1 MPSASRKYTVTFNTN
16 GGTALDNQT
25 STYQFTGWYTDAT
38 NGTKKEYKTMPAYNE
53 TLYAHWDD
61 TKSSITIGT
70 TTKEGYTFAG
80 WYIDE
85 DLKTQLTTN
94 ENGTYLPTKD
104 ITIYAKWN
112 ANKYVVT
119 FDPGEGTVNPTTKE
133 VTYYIKSNIICK
145 MGTRTIC

>member
-1 MPSASRKYTVTFNTN
+1 
-16 GGTALDNQT
+16 
-25 STYQFTGWYTDAT
+25 
-38 NGTKKEYKTMPAYNE
+38 MPAYNE

-133 VTYYIKSNIICK
+133 VTYDSTYGELPVAKLAGYGFGGWYTKQDGQGEEITSSTIVKITSNQTLYAICCK
-145 MGTRTIC
+145 TL